1 MQTKFNVSPLSRA
14 ISVALA
20 TLVLP
25 LPSLAQAA
33 ETKATDEVELA
44 AVQVDATRETKEG
57 SVDSG
62 YRNSTANTGPLGK
75 MAIRDTPYSLHVTSS
90 ELFENRSAHTVPD
103 ALKTNPTVSTL
114 MDSSGYSS
122 MSRVMV
128 RGFTAADQDYRDGLV
143 DRSFTFVPLENVERI
158 EVLNGLSSFLYGFS
172 ALGGSVNYVSK
183 QPTADPFVSLAA
195 GRHGGAIN
203 YLHGD
208 AGGPLDGEGR
218 WSYRANVY
226 SEDGETYIEGSKQ
239 KRSLLSG
246 VINFKPTADTRLFA
260 DLWHQELE
268 MKGLQTYIN
277 VNPASGI
284 MVPSAS
290 RFKAETQYGQD
301 WTYNK
306 SEKTLVGLGLESRLN
321 DTFTLRTAYRYGE
334 MWRDYLFVGA
344 TLTDNAGHY
353 TEKATGTTRQ
363 TEVTRSAY
371 ALLDAD
377 FHTGNIGHK
386 LTFGYTGTSFIYTR
400 GDDASKVLGLSSI
413 DATVDY
419 LNPNL
424 AIGGTNVWYQQYYRN
439 WVIGDRIEF
448 NDAWSA
454 VVGVSRSGIQ
464 QKRWGS
470 GSTLATPEYTQHEY
484 TPSYALLFKPLPNLT
499 TYVSYMEGLVN
510 GGSAPSTAA
519 NAYAI
524 LSPSVSKQVE
534 IGAKTTLGRIDLTAA
549 LFQIDK
555 INEYTDPNDK
565 LYKQDGREIH
575 KGIEFTAGG
584 KLTEHLTLIGGFTL
598 LDAEITKA
606 KNNPALEG
614 KVPVNVPQRQ
624 GRLYLEY
631 ALAEVPGLTLSGGA
645 NYSGKRPVDSAN
657 LSYLEASTTYDAGLR
672 YQTRLGAQKL
682 TFNLNVSNLFDKAYW
697 TYYRSG
703 DGLSLG
709 APRIVS
715 LTAKTEW

>member
-1 MQTKFNVSPLSRA
+1 MQQRFLVSPLSRS
-14 ISVALA
+14 ISLALA
-20 TLVLP
+20 TLALP
-25 LPSLAQAA
+25 LPQLAHAMESKFA
-33 ETKATDEVELA
+33 EVVELP
-44 AVQVDATRETKEG
+44 AVQVNSTRESKEG

-62 YRNSTANTGPLGK
+62 YRNTTANTGPLGK
-75 MAIRDTPYSLHVTSS
+75 MSILDTPYSLHVTSS

-172 ALGGSVNYVSK
+172 ALGGSVNYVGK

-195 GRHGGAIN
+195 GRQGGAIN

-208 AGGPLDGEGR
+208 AGGPIDADGR

-226 SEDGETYIEGSKQ
+226 GEDGETYIEGSKQ
-239 KRSLLSG
+239 KRSLFSG
-246 VINFKPTADTRLFA
+246 VINFKPTTDTRLFA

-290 RFKAETQYGQD
+290 RFNAETQYGQD

-306 SEKTLVGLGLESRLN
+306 AEKTLLGIGLESKLN
-321 DTFTLRTAYRYGE
+321 DTFTLRTAYRYGD

-353 TEKATGTTRQ
+353 SEKATGTTRQ
-363 TEVTRSAY
+363 TEITRSAY
-371 ALLDAD
+371 ALIDAD
-377 FHTGNIGHK
+377 FHTASIGHK
-386 LTFGYTGTSFIYTR
+386 LTFGYTSTSFLYSR
-400 GDDASKVLGLSSI
+400 GDDVSRVLSVSSI
-413 DATVDY
+413 DSPVDDQ
-419 LNPNL
+419 NPNL
-424 AIGGTNVWYQQYYRN
+424 VIGGTNVWYQQFYRN
-439 WVIGDRIEF
+439 WVVGDRIEF
-448 NDAWSA
+448 TDAWSA
-454 VVGVSRSGIQ
+454 IVGVSQSEIQ

-470 GSTLATPEYTQHEY
+470 GSTLATPEYTQRKA
-484 TPSYALLFKPLPNLT
+484 TPSYALVFKPLPALT

-510 GGSAPSTAA
+510 GGSAPVGTA
-519 NAYAI
+519 NAYAM

-534 IGAKTTLGRIDLTAA
+534 IGAKTTLGHTDLTVA

-555 INEYTDPNDK
+555 INEYTDPTDK
-565 LYKQDGREIH
+565 VYKQDGREIH

-584 KLTEHLTLIGGFTL
+584 KLTDHLTLIGGFTL
-598 LDAEITKA
+598 LNAEITKA
-606 KNNPALEG
+606 KNNPTLEG
-614 KVPVNVPQRQ
+614 KVPVNVPQCQ

-631 ALAEVPGLTLSGGA
+631 ALAEVPGLTLTGGA

-657 LSYLEASTTYDAGLR
+657 LSHLDASTTYDAGLR
-672 YQTRLGAQKL
+672 YQTHLGAQKL
-682 TFNLNVSNLFDKAYW
+682 TLNLNVSNLLDKAYW

-709 APRIVS
+709 TPRIVS

>member
-1 MQTKFNVSPLSRA
+1 MPNKFRVSRLSR
-14 ISVALA
+14 SVSLALA
-20 TLVLP
+20 TLFLP
-25 LPSLAQAA
+25 LPTPAQAV
-33 ETKATDEVELA
+33 EGKATGELELA
-44 AVQVDATRETKEG
+44 EVQVDATREVKEG
-57 SVDSG
+57 SEASG
-62 YRNSTANTGPLGK
+62 YRNTTASTGPLGK
-75 MAIRDTPYSLHVTSS
+75 MPIRDTPYSLHVTSS

-114 MDSSGYSS
+114 MDSNGYSS

-183 QPTADPFVSLAA
+183 QPTPEAFASLAA

-208 AGGPLDGEGR
+208 AGGPIDAEGR

-226 SEDGETYIEGSKQ
+226 GEDGETYIEGSKQ
-239 KRSLLSG
+239 NRTLLSG
-246 VINFKPTADTRLFA
+246 VLNFKLNADTKLFA

-277 VNPASGI
+277 VNPAGGI

-290 RFKAETQYGQD
+290 RFSAQTQYGQD

-306 SEKTLVGLGLESRLN
+306 AKKTLVGIGLESTLN
-321 DTFTLRTAYRYGE
+321 DTFTLRTAYRYGD

-353 TEKATGTTRQ
+353 SEKATGTTRQ

-371 ALLDAD
+371 ALVDAN
-377 FHTGNIGHK
+377 FHTGAVGHK
-386 LTFGYTGTSFIYTR
+386 LTFGYTGTSYLYTR
-400 GDDASKVLGLSSI
+400 GDDVSRVLGLSSI
-413 DATVDY
+413 DSTVDY
-419 LNPNL
+419 QNPNL
-424 AIGGTNVWYQQYYRN
+424 AIGPTNVWYQQYYRN

-448 NDAWSA
+448 TDAWSA
-454 VVGVSRSGIQ
+454 VVGVSQSEIQ

-470 GSTLATPEYTQHEY
+470 GSTLATPEYTQRKA
-484 TPSYALLFKPLPNLT
+484 TPSYALVFKPLPALT
-499 TYVSYMEGLVN
+499 TYASYMEGLVN
-510 GGSAPSTAA
+510 GGSAPSTAS
-519 NAYAI
+519 NAYEM
-524 LSPSVSKQVE
+524 LGPSVSKQLE
-534 IGAKTTLGRIDLTAA
+534 IGAKAALGRIDLTAA

-555 INEYTDPNDK
+555 VNEYTDPTDK
-565 LYKQDGREIH
+565 VYKQEGREVH
-575 KGIEFTAGG
+575 RGIEFTTGG
-584 KLTEHLTLIGGFTL
+584 KLTDHLTLIGGFTL

-606 KNNPALEG
+606 KNNPTLEG
-614 KVPVNVPQRQ
+614 KIPVNVPQRQ
-624 GRLYLEY
+624 AGLYLEY
-631 ALAEVPGLTLSGGA
+631 ALAQVPGLTMTGGA

-657 LSYLEASTTYDAGLR
+657 LSYLDGSTTYDAGLR
-672 YQTRLGAQKL
+672 YRTHLGTQKL
-682 TFNLNVSNLFDKAYW
+682 TLNLNVANLFDKAYW

-709 APRIVS
+709 APRTVS
-715 LTAKTEW
+715 LTAKIEW